1 MKGEKFAKT
10 LLLLGCPQI
19 QTTAYNIDTKRLRIR
34 PYITRSNGKKE
45 GKKRGKSTI
54 SQILRD
60 FRNLT
65 CVIGFSRSETQIHK
79 HKQGFQYWSDDVEV
93 TTSDRHRV
101 LPMYPTLQMKDRGF
115 KGLLFPYRDFLPPQ
129 GSHRTC
135 CNIEEMG
142 LAHALL
148 YHPNRL
154 HKEKVGRQ
162 QRTDR
167 HQE

>member
-10 LLLLGCPQI
+10 LLLLGCPQR

-34 PYITRSNGKKE
+34 PSITRSNGKKE

-60 FRNLT
+60 FRNLM
-65 CVIGFSRSETQIHK
+65 CVIGFSRSETQRHK
-79 HKQGFQYWSDDVEV
+79 HKQGFQYWSDDV

-135 CNIEEMG
+135 CNIKEMG

-154 HKEKVGRQ
+154 HKEKVGGQ

-167 HQE
+167 H